1 MSVTGKYFI
10 NSSVQV
16 DFLGQCNSQRVQD
29 TYYSST
35 GGQSDFTKGVRLS
48 KAGKG
53 IICLYSTAKNDSIS
67 TIVPVL
73 HAGSPVS
80 TTKNDIDTVVTEY
93 GAVQLKGKTVFERT
107 EALINIAHPKFRD
120 ELRQQAIEMGYL
132 EVEESVAAID

>member
-1 MSVTGKYFI
+1 M
-10 NSSVQV
+10 
-16 DFLGQCNSQRVQD
+16 
-29 TYYSST
+29 
-35 GGQSDFTKGVRLS
+35 RLS

-93 GAVQLKGKTVFERT
+93 GAAQLKGKTVFERT

-132 EVEESVAAID
+132 EVKESVAEIV